1 MIDARSLGTRRL
13 SVRAPRAT
21 PNSLSAA
28 ERRVLDAFYCGRLP
42 AGKLSAALAVAR
54 RRPSQSSQPTTGSY
68 RLAA

>member
-1 MIDARSLGTRRL
+1 MKGSRVIPS
-13 SVRAPRAT
+13 
-21 PNSLSAA
+21 NLSAA

-54 RRPSQSSQPTTGSY
+54 RSPAVVHAQATAASL